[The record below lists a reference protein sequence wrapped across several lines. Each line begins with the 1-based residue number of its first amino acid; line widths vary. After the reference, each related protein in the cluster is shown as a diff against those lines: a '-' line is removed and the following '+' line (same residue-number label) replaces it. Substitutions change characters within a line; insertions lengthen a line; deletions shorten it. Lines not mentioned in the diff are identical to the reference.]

1 MVKME
6 RIQIQSLELH
16 ITKYKMFVPDGIYPN
31 PAVGG
36 TTFMLGTLDDIHLLS
51 LFNWYRSAKNKEQ
64 NKIFK
69 FLRRGE

>member
-16 ITKYKMFVPDGIYPN
+16 ITKYKMSVPYSTYPN

-36 TTFMLGTLDDIHLLS
+36 TSFMLETLDDIHLLS
-51 LFNWYRSAKNKEQ
+51 LFNWYCSAKNKEQ

-69 FLRRGE
+69 FLRREE

>member
-16 ITKYKMFVPDGIYPN
+16 IKKYKMSVPDGIYPN

-36 TTFMLGTLDDIHLLS
+36 TTFILEPLDEIS
-51 LFNWYRSAKNKEQ
+51 PIK
-64 NKIFK
+64 
-69 FLRRGE
+69 GG